1 MSHTPRPSL
10 TQKLVGLGDRASV
23 EPRISNAAWGQRGGV
38 RGEAQGPGGGAC
50 ELGPPPGEARPF
62 GGHRGGTGV
71 EPLGPGAEC
80 DSVGLG
86 WRGGG
91 GGKAAAGWESGLVS
105 CLEGKGPAEGSGGSA
120 ARHTPA
126 FLPPSPPFCWKSK
139 VIVNPGWGG
148 LDEGPKLEEVALGV
162 GPR

>member
-1 MSHTPRPSL
+1 MSWGRPREKPGLLGAVAEEPEWSRRAPERSVTPW
-10 TQKLVGLGDRASV
+10 
-23 EPRISNAAWGQRGGV
+23 AWAGG
-38 RGEAQGPGGGAC
+38 
-50 ELGPPPGEARPF
+50 
-62 GGHRGGTGV
+62 
-71 EPLGPGAEC
+71 
-80 DSVGLG
+80 
-86 WRGGG
+86 GGG

-126 FLPPSPPFCWKSK
+126 FLPPSSPFCWKSK

>member
-1 MSHTPRPSL
+1 M
-10 TQKLVGLGDRASV
+10 
-23 EPRISNAAWGQRGGV
+23 
-38 RGEAQGPGGGAC
+38 
-50 ELGPPPGEARPF
+50 
-62 GGHRGGTGV
+62 
-71 EPLGPGAEC
+71 EPLCPGAEC

-86 WRGGG
+86 WSGGD

-162 GPR
+162 GLQLPLCPTS